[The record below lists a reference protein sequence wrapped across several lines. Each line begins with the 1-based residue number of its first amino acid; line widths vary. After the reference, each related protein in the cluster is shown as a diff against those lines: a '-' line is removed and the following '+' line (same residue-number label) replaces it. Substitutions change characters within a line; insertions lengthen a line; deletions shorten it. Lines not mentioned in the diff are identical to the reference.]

1 MALFRVR
8 WTELTLCTKWV
19 DAENEVE
26 AEDKASEATDEA
38 DEREFEGTSDWEVM
52 SAKELGVHEG

>member
-1 MALFRVR
+1 MALYRVR
-8 WTELTLCTKWV
+8 WTESTLCTKWV
-19 DAENEVE
+19 EAENAVE
-26 AEDKASEATDEA
+26 AEAKASEDNDEA